1 MGAIPHKNELTVKIT
16 MQSMKKFFRPI
27 TLAAQAPIGKTIA
40 FATRYEVRT
49 QVL

>member
-1 MGAIPHKNELTVKIT
+1 MPHKNELTVKMT

-27 TLAAQAPIGKTIA
+27 TLAAQAPMGKTIA

-49 QVL
+49 HVL